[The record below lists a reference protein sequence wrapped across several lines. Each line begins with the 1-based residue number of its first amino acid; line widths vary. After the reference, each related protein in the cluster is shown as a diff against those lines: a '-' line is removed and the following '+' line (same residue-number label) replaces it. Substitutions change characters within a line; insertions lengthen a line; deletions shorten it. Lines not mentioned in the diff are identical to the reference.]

1 VDSIGRSVG
10 FNRGHFFSTL
20 TGLIVGMT
28 LVSALPGLAAL
39 GDLKVAFL

>member
-1 VDSIGRSVG
+1 MG

-20 TGLIVGMT
+20 AGLIAGVM
-28 LVSALPGLAAL
+28 LVSALLGLVAL